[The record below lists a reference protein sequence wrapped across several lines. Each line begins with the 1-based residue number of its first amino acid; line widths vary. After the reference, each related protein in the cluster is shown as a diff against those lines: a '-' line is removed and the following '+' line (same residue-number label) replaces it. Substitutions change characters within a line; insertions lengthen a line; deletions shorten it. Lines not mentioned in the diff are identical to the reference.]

1 MAQTKIENSR
11 FPGLLLQEERM
22 TGDIC
27 CTQIS
32 VTRSIKKVME
42 LEGRKTTEDIKS
54 PPELLFIKRIKGR
67 DYEKPYIIIH
77 HTQHLLEK

>member
-1 MAQTKIENSR
+1 
-11 FPGLLLQEERM
+11 M

-32 VTRSIKKVME
+32 VTRSIKKSD
-42 LEGRKTTEDIKS
+42 GIRGKKNHRRHKI
-54 PPELLFIKRIKGR
+54 PPEILFIKRIKGR